1 MLTDIEKDEALK
13 IELNK
18 KEIDKFRNKTERRY
32 SDADKY
38 AYSNV
43 VLRMPILP
51 RLELDYEEDIR
62 ASDDFEV
69 ELNQAKKKKRRVLSA
84 DAIREPGF

>member
-1 MLTDIEKDEALK
+1 
-13 IELNK
+13 
-18 KEIDKFRNKTERRY
+18 
-32 SDADKY
+32 
-38 AYSNV
+38 
-43 VLRMPILP
+43 MPILP

-69 ELNQAKKKKRRVLSA
+69 EVNQAKKKKRRVLSA